1 MKETSIS
8 QKTIMGILTLAFFH
22 FLFLGTEYQFDDR
35 MVLVTDAQGVVQA
48 QNYILGVSVL
58 GFLLFPFL
66 NRFMKGKRKNGFSIS
81 GAVLSIIG
89 IIGIHQAGTYHGIML
104 FGCVTFVIL
113 GIAGSAVYYAAAG
126 LWWKNRCLA
135 RFSGCSYAIGI
146 LIQYLYH
153 KIARTV
159 WLQEGILAVC
169 VGIFGWL
176 LWQTFRN
183 GQTGTSW
190 NRQMEISR
198 NGQTGISGETAAD
211 TSGDKTMRG
220 CAWLLCGIVALMTGI
235 FSLLDNAV
243 TLVHAGGSTD
253 IGEWPRLLLA
263 AGGLLA
269 GIIFDLNE
277 RRHMN
282 LIMYCVTLLST
293 ICIVILQWGGPFRAG
308 LVVFYLSAGFFV
320 VYFMTG
326 FLEIS
331 QYMKVP
337 ELWAGMGRAVNNLF
351 AVLTGTGSLAL
362 LSSGNPVGIIIVS
375 LVVFMLLSIGI
386 FIYQGLRNRS
396 GQEPTGKQIKAEL
409 PEEEKMNA
417 FISRYDLT
425 DREKE
430 VLEQLLISDDNV
442 QEIAD
447 RLFISR
453 AALYRHINNLNEKTD
468 TKSRIG
474 LIQFYYKWKPQTET
488 GQKQ

>member
-1 MKETSIS
+1 M
-8 QKTIMGILTLAFFH
+8 
-22 FLFLGTEYQFDDR
+22 
-35 MVLVTDAQGVVQA
+35 
-48 QNYILGVSVL
+48 
-58 GFLLFPFL
+58 
-66 NRFMKGKRKNGFSIS
+66 
-81 GAVLSIIG
+81 
-89 IIGIHQAGTYHGIML
+89 
-104 FGCVTFVIL
+104 
-113 GIAGSAVYYAAAG
+113 
-126 LWWKNRCLA
+126 
-135 RFSGCSYAIGI
+135 
-146 LIQYLYH
+146 
-153 KIARTV
+153 
-159 WLQEGILAVC
+159 
-169 VGIFGWL
+169 
-176 LWQTFRN
+176 
-183 GQTGTSW
+183 
-190 NRQMEISR
+190 
-198 NGQTGISGETAAD
+198 
-211 TSGDKTMRG
+211 
-220 CAWLLCGIVALMTGI
+220 
-235 FSLLDNAV
+235 